1 MHKGMNTPL
10 GRQRGTARVVSST
23 SAAAADV
30 LRLQPVAELA
40 SLARSFVC
48 DRVLKLGRAD
58 LINSARIGTGELVAN
73 AIVHA
78 RKPMTVGV
86 ARTDAGV
93 LRVSVADESP
103 AQPWASNSRLMD
115 SAGRGLRLVEA
126 VSTAWGVSPSPGGLG
141 KIVWFEPATEQ
152 QCATFEDWNRHE
164 RAVDRP
170 PQDGLDSTVKRPR
183 GVFRSAGA
191 MRDPA
196 RNSQALSD
204 ARRARRDFEAAVAD
218 RASAAAIAEL
228 ALVRASAEARV
239 KLLRHRAN

>member
-1 MHKGMNTPL
+1 MHNGMTTPV
-10 GRQRGTARVVSST
+10 GRQRGTVRVT
-23 SAAAADV
+23 ESAAAADEV
-30 LRLQPVAELA
+30 LRLQPVAEMA
-40 SLARSFVC
+40 SFARNFVC
-48 DRVLKLGRAD
+48 ERIMTLGRAD

-78 RKPMTVGV
+78 RQPMTVGV
-86 ARTDAGV
+86 TRTDAGA

-103 AQPWASNSRLMD
+103 AQPWASNYRLAD

-126 VSTAWGVSPSPGGLG
+126 VSTAWGVSPSSDGVG

-152 QCATFEDWNRHE
+152 QCATFEDWKRHE
-164 RAVDRP
+164 RAVERP
-170 PQDGLDSTVKRPR
+170 PQDGQDVTIKRPH
-183 GVFRSAGA
+183 GVSRGA

-204 ARRARRDFEAAVAD
+204 APRARRDFETAVAD
-218 RASAAAIAEL
+218 RASAAALEEL